1 MKVTYSIAGLDEP
14 VTISKQISPDD
25 RLVLNIDSEDETKG
39 LTCTLTTTIKSLST
53 EKAVQFDLGTNA
65 DDTYI
70 LLPVR
75 VPAGESVSRTVEITD
90 FDALDNCPVYISV
103 SCPDDIGRTLDLEIS
118 AVQIKK

>member
-53 EKAVQFDLGTNA
+53 VK
-65 DDTYI
+65 
-70 LLPVR
+70 PVLYDYY
-75 VPAGESVSRTVEITD
+75 AEQYWI
-90 FDALDNCPVYISV
+90 
-103 SCPDDIGRTLDLEIS
+103 
-118 AVQIKK
+118 